1 MRRVL
6 FSIALTAL
14 AASLPAHANEA
25 LAKKYNCL
33 ACHSVDRPVVGP
45 AYKAV
50 AKKYAGQKGVEAKL
64 MAKVKN
70 GGAGVWGQTPMPP
83 NATVSDAD
91 LKTLVHWILSL
102 K

>member
-1 MRRVL
+1 MKQVL
-6 FSIALTAL
+6 ISIFLTGL
-14 AASLPAHANEA
+14 ATSLPVHASEA

-33 ACHSVDRPVVGP
+33 TCHSIDRQVVGP

-50 AKKYAGQKGVEAKL
+50 AKKYAGQAGVEAKL
-64 MAKVKN
+64 IAKVKN
-70 GGAGVWGQTPMPP
+70 GGAGVWGPTPMPP

-91 LKTLVHWILSL
+91 LKTLVRWVLSL

>member
-1 MRRVL
+1 MKQVL
-6 FSIALTAL
+6 FSIALAGL

-33 ACHSVDRPVVGP
+33 VCHSIDRQVVGP

-50 AKKYAGQKGVEAKL
+50 AKKYAGQQGVEARL
-64 MAKVKN
+64 VAKVKN
-70 GGAGVWGQTPMPP
+70 GGAGVWGPTPMPP
-83 NATVSDAD
+83 NAAVSDAD

>member
-1 MRRVL
+1 MKQIL
-6 FSIALTAL
+6 FSLAL
-14 AASLPAHANEA
+14 AGLATSLPAHANEA

-33 ACHSVDRPVVGP
+33 ACHSIDRQVVGP

-50 AKKYAGQKGVEAKL
+50 AKKYAGQKDIEAKL
-64 MAKVKN
+64 IAKVKN
-70 GGAGVWGQTPMPP
+70 GGAGVWGPTPMPP
-83 NATVSDAD
+83 NATVSAAD

>member
-50 AKKYAGQKGVEAKL
+50 AKKYAGQKGIEAKL

>member
-1 MRRVL
+1 MKQVL
-6 FSIALTAL
+6 FSIALAGL
-14 AASLPAHANEA
+14 AASVPAHANEA

-33 ACHSVDRPVVGP
+33 ACHSVERQVVGP

-50 AKKYAGQKGVEAKL
+50 AKKYAGQKDAQSKL
-64 MAKVKN
+64 MVKVKN
-70 GGAGVWGQTPMPP
+70 GGAGVWGPTPMPP

-91 LKTLVHWILSL
+91 LKTLVQWILSL